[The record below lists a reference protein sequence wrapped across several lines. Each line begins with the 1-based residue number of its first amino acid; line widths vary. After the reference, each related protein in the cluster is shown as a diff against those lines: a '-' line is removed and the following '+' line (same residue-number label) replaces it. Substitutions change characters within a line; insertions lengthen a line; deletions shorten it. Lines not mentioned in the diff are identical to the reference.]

1 MFTLSTC
8 RVDITLQEC
17 NNRYIRDVFERE
29 IALSYQ
35 TVETYVIFIR
45 FILLKLHKTY
55 FASLALYTHSQIT
68 KMEQIKVADL
78 GLATFK
84 NQITGTYC
92 GSPWYMAPEISRE
105 NRIYDSKVDMH
116 SFGLMM
122 WEMWFGEI
130 VRPEPIS
137 CSEDEVTRQINER
150 KQRAEGRGGT
160 RHPPPTKWI
169 ELMVCLWNAE
179 PCVRKTAMES
189 KELMKEVK
197 QSLNEEKRF

>member
-1 MFTLSTC
+1 
-8 RVDITLQEC
+8 
-17 NNRYIRDVFERE
+17 
-29 IALSYQ
+29 
-35 TVETYVIFIR
+35 
-45 FILLKLHKTY
+45 
-55 FASLALYTHSQIT
+55 
-68 KMEQIKVADL
+68 MEHIKVADL
-78 GLATFK
+78 GLATFR

-92 GSPWYMAPEISRE
+92 GTPWYMAPEIRE
-105 NRIYDSKVDMH
+105 NKIYDSKVDMY

-137 CSEDEVTRQINER
+137 CSQDEVTRQINER
-150 KQRAEGRGGT
+150 KQRAEGRGDT

-179 PCVRKTAMES
+179 PCVRKTVMES
-189 KELMKEVK
+189 KELVKEVK

>member
-17 NNRYIRDVFERE
+17 NNRYIRDVFKRE

-78 GLATFK
+78 GLATFR

-92 GSPWYMAPEISRE
+92 GTPWYMAPEIRE
-105 NRIYDSKVDMH
+105 NKIYDSKVDMY

-137 CSEDEVTRQINER
+137 CSQDEVTRQINER